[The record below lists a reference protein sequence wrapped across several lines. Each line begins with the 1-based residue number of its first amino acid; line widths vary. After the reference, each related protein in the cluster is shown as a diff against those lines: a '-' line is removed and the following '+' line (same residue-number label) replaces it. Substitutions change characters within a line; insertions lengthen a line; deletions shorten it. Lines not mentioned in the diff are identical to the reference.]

1 MHRLWPSS
9 KHGPPAKPQ
18 LSTGESSIKH
28 TSYLWAEAYQDLA
41 RDNKKLVTGLDELLS
56 VQPLPSTVGD
66 GHASHQLSR
75 KDDSSLTSSSCKE
88 EEMSK
93 FIGARLAAMNDRK
106 WRVRLGE
113 HSIEVREQVDRIIN
127 IVLVAKDFVSSVA
140 SMDPVHAGLP
150 WAGVCLLLP
159 ILINDS
165 KQLSAAMDGLENIA
179 KMIRRYAEIERL
191 YLDDRKLRLS
201 EDLRK
206 TMTKLYRMI
215 LEFEARA
222 ACQFSRNTAH
232 QAIRNIVAADGWDE
246 ILASVTQHDT
256 ECVILIRIIDVED
269 GRVRSERLE
278 DLLKNQD
285 QRVTEL
291 LRESR
296 KQDELFQL
304 HILAEL

>member
-1 MHRLWPSS
+1 
-9 KHGPPAKPQ
+9 
-18 LSTGESSIKH
+18 
-28 TSYLWAEAYQDLA
+28 
-41 RDNKKLVTGLDELLS
+41 
-56 VQPLPSTVGD
+56 
-66 GHASHQLSR
+66 
-75 KDDSSLTSSSCKE
+75 
-88 EEMSK
+88 MSK

-165 KQLSAAMDGLENIA
+165 KQRSAAMDGLENIA
-179 KMIRRYAEIERL
+179 KMVRRYAEIERL

-201 EDLRK
+201 EDLRT

-222 ACQFSRNTAH
+222 AC
-232 QAIRNIVAADGWDE
+232 
-246 ILASVTQHDT
+246 
-256 ECVILIRIIDVED
+256 
-269 GRVRSERLE
+269 
-278 DLLKNQD
+278 
-285 QRVTEL
+285 
-291 LRESR
+291 
-296 KQDELFQL
+296 
-304 HILAEL
+304 